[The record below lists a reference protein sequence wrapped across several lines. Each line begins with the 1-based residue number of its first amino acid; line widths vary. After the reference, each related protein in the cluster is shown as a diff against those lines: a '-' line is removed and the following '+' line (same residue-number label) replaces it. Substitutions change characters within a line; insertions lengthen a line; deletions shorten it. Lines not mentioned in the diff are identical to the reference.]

1 MLLHLANKAV
11 LSVSKFFKALKIN
24 RSFYTLVNSAGSHLS
39 SDRAQIVSARKAQ
52 ICNLLMDKQKV

>member
-11 LSVSKFFKALKIN
+11 LSVSKFFEALKIN
-24 RSFYTLVNSAGSHLS
+24 TSFYTLVNSAGEHLA
-39 SDRAQIVSARKAQ
+39 SDRAQILSARQAQ